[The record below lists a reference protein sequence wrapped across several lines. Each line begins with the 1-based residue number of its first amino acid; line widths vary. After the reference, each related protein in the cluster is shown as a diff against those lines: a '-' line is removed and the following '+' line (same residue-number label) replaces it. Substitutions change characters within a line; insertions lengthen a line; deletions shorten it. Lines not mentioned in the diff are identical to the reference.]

1 MSQQKD
7 YFAEVYQKLNAW
19 LKEVQQTQITYIEE
33 FIQQAKDYALA
44 AEQMSEEK
52 VQQFIDNFKY
62 DLHDFYTLNKSQAKD
77 SVYLGLLN
85 EALWDNLAKLT
96 DKSQVEWAE
105 LVDDFQH
112 DGIYISGDFI
122 GFGELQ
128 CDECDETIAILHF
141 SKVAQC
147 AKCGSNHFIRLPLK
161 P

>member
-128 CDECDETIAILHF
+128 CDETIAILHF